1 MASLPD
7 GIPMLNLRYR
17 PFWLATS
24 AVLVLGV
31 VWGSLQTSLSGEVPQ
46 GYDKVEHFGTYLFLA
61 VWFTGLMARK
71 RWWLVAATLLLLG
84 AAMEAGQYAMQAGRT
99 ADVIDMAANVAGVAA
114 GLLLAALLTGGWA
127 QRVES
132 WLK

>member
-1 MASLPD
+1 
-7 GIPMLNLRYR
+7 MLNLRYR
-17 PFWLATS
+17 PFWIATS

-46 GYDKVEHFGTYLFLA
+46 GFDKVEHFGTYLFLA
-61 VWFTGLMARK
+61 VWFTGLMARR

-84 AAMEAGQYAMQAGRT
+84 AMMEAAQYAMQAGRT
-99 ADVIDMAANVAGVAA
+99 ADVNDMTANVAGIAA

>member
-1 MASLPD
+1 
-7 GIPMLNLRYR
+7 MLNLRYR

>member
-17 PFWLATS
+17 LFWIAAS

-31 VWGSLQTSLSGEVPQ
+31 VWGSLQTSPSMEVPQ
-46 GYDKVEHFGTYLFLA
+46 GFDKVEHFGTYLFLA
-61 VWFTGLMARK
+61 VWFTGLMARR

-84 AAMEAGQYAMQAGRT
+84 AVMEAGQCAMQAGRT
-99 ADVIDMAANVAGVAA
+99 ADVNDLAANVAGIAA

-127 QRVES
+127 QRFES
-132 WLK
+132 WLR

>member
-17 PFWLATS
+17 PFWIAAS

-31 VWGSLQTSLSGEVPQ
+31 VWGSLQTVLGGEVPQ
-46 GYDKVEHFGTYLFLA
+46 GLDKVEHFGTYLFLA

-71 RWWLVAATLLLLG
+71 RWWLVAVTLLLLG
-84 AAMEAGQYAMQAGRT
+84 AMMEAGQYAMQAGRA
-99 ADVIDMAANVAGVAA
+99 ADVNDMAANVAGIAA

-132 WLK
+132 WLR